1 MRWAAPFSRAAA
13 ATQSWRRTSKAFRK
27 YEPPMPRQ
35 VPELLMR
42 LVEHGLPAI
51 KTENL
56 YRFDGQPG
64 YSVAQGE

>member
-1 MRWAAPFSRAAA
+1 
-13 ATQSWRRTSKAFRK
+13 
-27 YEPPMPRQ
+27 MPRQ